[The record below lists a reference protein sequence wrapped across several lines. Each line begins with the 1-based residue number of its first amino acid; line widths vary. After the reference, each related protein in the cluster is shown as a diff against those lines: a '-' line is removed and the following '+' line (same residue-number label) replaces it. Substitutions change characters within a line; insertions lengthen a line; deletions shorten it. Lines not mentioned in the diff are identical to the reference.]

1 MKAILGF
8 AAIGLVAASLF
19 RPTLTEAAE
28 IKLLCAVAM
37 KPALDELA
45 PGFERSTNHKVI
57 ITYEAIQTRA
67 AGSPR
72 SSSTLLTQ
80 SGSRTPDFAV
90 THNTGFL

>member
-1 MKAILGF
+1 
-8 AAIGLVAASLF
+8 
-19 RPTLTEAAE
+19 
-28 IKLLCAVAM
+28 M

-90 THNTGFL
+90 